1 MKKNVSHTSCFFSLL
16 LMILSITACEK
27 EYSYE
32 GGNVPPTGVIIP
44 VDTAQH
50 LDTVTIDPGSLPPCT
65 FCIASNDIQESTWSF
80 KAGNSLLCGVVDTA
94 IMLSLERN
102 TFTFF
107 GPSSCE
113 ADTGLIF
120 TVSLGSNSLDR
131 DITNLAAAGAV
142 FYYYH
147 TNAPYVL
154 VGHNDQPMRLNI
166 TSYIHATKILT
177 GTFSGSGFRE
187 DGRVVTISEGK
198 FKFRI
203 I

>member
-1 MKKNVSHTSCFFSLL
+1 MMKRVSYGRFIFSLL
-16 LMILSITACEK
+16 MIVCCCYSCEK

-32 GGNVPPTGVIIP
+32 GGNVPPPGVIFP
-44 VDTAQH
+44 VDTTSPV
-50 LDTVTIDPGSLPPCT
+50 DTVATDPGSLPPCA
-65 FCIASNDIQESTWSF
+65 FCIASNDVQESTWSF
-80 KAGNSLLCGVVDTA
+80 KAGNSLLCGAVDTA

-107 GPSSCE
+107 GPSSCGP
-113 ADTGLIF
+113 DTGLIF

-131 DITNLAAAGAV
+131 DITNLEAASAI

-147 TNAPYVL
+147 TSAPYVL
-154 VGHNDQPMRLNI
+154 LSHNDQPFRLQI
-166 TSYIHATKILT
+166 TSYVHAEKMLT
-177 GTFSGSGFRE
+177 GTFSGAGFRQ
-187 DGRVVTISEGK
+187 DGRAVVVSEGK